1 MTDLETWRP
10 EDDELVRTALM
21 DLRADVDP
29 LAPSDPR
36 FVRARGETR
45 RRHRRFAWAA
55 GAAAAAA
62 AVLAIAFTGLG
73 RPLADGTPPAS
84 STTTTASPGPGAYL
98 DQPSV
103 LPIAAEWQDAF
114 GIDSSLVLLD
124 LGADETPSVDEV
136 CQPRQRQ
143 APEDGQEVRGEPSGF
158 RAVQHRYAVGSSA
171 DALST
176 FAAVTTAVDQCP
188 VATKPAGAGS
198 DDLRVWSYRTGD
210 ERGSGWI
217 VLVRA
222 GSDVARL
229 DVVERHRTRSAYTA
243 DQVTALARIARERL
257 ARYGSASS
265 SPATAATP
273 SASDRV
279 AIDEEMPVVGTTPF
293 LPSDLFVAA
302 SQWASKP
309 LTGGAATR
317 AGSGDWEGQPD
328 LFPCDVDTD
337 PTGRVGLVGV
347 TNTPTGYFIGHERV
361 RLFRS
366 QRAADTYVEGLRDAL
381 RGGCPFPNGT
391 VEATRGDLLDTY
403 RLDTHFTDG
412 SPTLTTFVGIT
423 AMTTPHAVA
432 TVVITEIDQ
441 PEKGFD
447 ELERLLDL
455 ARQK

>member
-21 DLRADVDP
+21 DLRADVDA
-29 LAPSDPR
+29 LAPADPR

-55 GAAAAAA
+55 GAAAAVA
-62 AVLAIAFTGLG
+62 AVAAIGFSGLG

-84 STTTTASPGPGAYL
+84 STTTASPGPGTYL
-98 DQPSV
+98 DQPSA

-114 GIDSSLVLLD
+114 GIDSGIVLLD
-124 LGADETPSVDEV
+124 LGTNEAPSVDEV
-136 CQPRQRQ
+136 CPIPGLP
-143 APEDGQEVRGEPSGF
+143 APEDTEEVRGEPSGF
-158 RAVQHRYAVGSSA
+158 RAVQLRYAVGSPRAARSA
-171 DALST
+171 
-176 FAAVTTAVDQCP
+176 FGAVSRRLEQCR
-188 VATKPAGAGS
+188 VATSTAGAGS
-198 DDLRVWSYRTGD
+198 EDLRVWSYRTGD

-222 GSDVARL
+222 SADVARL
-229 DVVERHRTRSAYTA
+229 DVVDRYRPRSAYTA

-257 ARYGSASS
+257 ARYGSDSSAPPSPTS
-265 SPATAATP
+265 SP
-273 SASDRV
+273 SGSV
-279 AIDEEMPVVGTTPF
+279 ALDEDMPVVGTEP
-293 LPSDLFVAA
+293 LPSSDLFVAA
-302 SQWASKP
+302 SQWSSQP

-317 AGSGDWEGQPD
+317 AGMGDWEGQTD
-328 LFPCDVDTD
+328 LFPCDEDTD
-337 PTGRVGLVGV
+337 LTGQVGLVGV
-347 TNTPTGYFIGHERV
+347 TNARTGHFIGHERV

-366 QRAADTYVEGLRDAL
+366 QRDVDGYVESLRNAIG
-381 RGGCPFPNGT
+381 GGCSFPNGT
-391 VEATRGDLLDTY
+391 VEAKSGDLVDTY
-403 RLDTHFTDG
+403 RLDTHFKDG
-412 SPTLTTFVGIT
+412 SATLTTFVGLT
-423 AMTTPHAVA
+423 AMTTPNAIT